1 MSSTHPSIHV
11 VQLDHAKDLP
21 LPAYETADAAGMDV
35 RAALSEAV
43 VLDPGQRK
51 AIPTGLKLAIPSGFE
66 VQVRPRS
73 GLAIKKGIT
82 MINAPGTVDADFR
95 GEVHVL
101 MVNHSDEPF
110 VVEHGERIAQLVVA
124 PVVQA
129 TWKRVEELDETARGE
144 GGFGSTGV
152 K

>member
-1 MSSTHPSIHV
+1 MTSSHPAIDV

-43 VLDPGQRK
+43 TLAPGERK
-51 AIPTGLKLAIPSGFE
+51 AIPTGLKLAIPSGYE

-129 TWKRVEELDETARGE
+129 TWNVVDALDETARGE

>member
-1 MSSTHPSIHV
+1 MTSSHPAIDV

-43 VLDPGQRK
+43 TLAPGERK
-51 AIPTGLKLAIPSGFE
+51 AIPTGLKLSIPSGYE

-129 TWKRVEELDETARGE
+129 TWNVVDALDETARGE

>member
-1 MSSTHPSIHV
+1 M

-43 VLDPGQRK
+43 TLDPGQRK

-129 TWKRVEELDETARGE
+129 TWETVEELDETARGE

>member
-1 MSSTHPSIHV
+1 MTSSHPAIDV
-11 VQLDHAKDLP
+11 VQLDHAKNLP

-35 RAALSEAV
+35 RAALSESVTLA
-43 VLDPGQRK
+43 PGERK
-51 AIPTGLKLAIPSGFE
+51 AIPTGLKLAIPSGYE

-129 TWKRVEELDETARGE
+129 TWNVVDALDETARGE

>member
-1 MSSTHPSIHV
+1 MSSTHPSIRV

-43 VLDPGQRK
+43 TLDPGQRK

-129 TWKRVEELDETARGE
+129 TWETVEELDETARGE

>member
-1 MSSTHPSIHV
+1 MTSSHPAIDV

-35 RAALSEAV
+35 RAALSEPITLA
-43 VLDPGQRK
+43 PGERK
-51 AIPTGLKLAIPSGFE
+51 AIPTGLKMAIPSGYE

-129 TWKRVEELDETARGE
+129 TWNVVDTLDETARGE

>member
-1 MSSTHPSIHV
+1 MTSSHPAIDV

-35 RAALSEAV
+35 RAALSEPITLA
-43 VLDPGQRK
+43 PGERK
-51 AIPTGLKLAIPSGFE
+51 AIPTGLKMAIPSGYE

-101 MVNHSDEPF
+101 IVNHSDEPF

-129 TWKRVEELDETARGE
+129 TWNVVDTLDETARGE